1 MDFSYLSFS
10 IYLSLFVCLFFLI
23 SFQFIGQIFALLL
36 KKKKK
41 KFHLYF
47 MFYI

>member
-10 IYLSLFVCLFFLI
+10 IYLSLFVCLFF

-41 KFHLYF
+41 ISFIFYVLHL
-47 MFYI
+47 I